1 MIGSLLIGVAIWC
14 AAGTV
19 AVASP
24 ESATAR
30 LVVAAPWW
38 VFVLGTVIG
47 AAVPTWR
54 KSPFTTLPAL
64 LAVLP
69 WLPIPLPA
77 IALMWT
83 GPMAWVAILAA
94 LVFAVGL
101 APLRLLTRALNLL
114 EPDDAT
120 IAAFV
125 IAATLGGAAAWA
137 TNARTP
143 TGDEP
148 HYLIITQSLLKD
160 GDLDLDNNHQNR
172 DYASFFGGDLA
183 VDLRQRG
190 VHGEGYSIHAPGVST
205 IVAPV
210 FQFFG
215 YTGARIVLILLT
227 ALGAMLTWRLCWRVT
242 DSAEAAWMGWAA
254 VIITP
259 TFALQSFMV
268 YPDAPGML
276 VVAVAA
282 LLLVRLSRGDLPGL
296 LPVTLTGVALAS
308 LPWLHTRFAILA
320 GGLGGAIALRLLVP
334 GVIPPRPKS
343 PLTADIDLDPVITS
357 RDRTIRLV
365 ALLLVPVLSAG
376 AWFYFF
382 KVHYGTFDP
391 RAPYGPEQQS
401 LAWVLPAILALFF
414 DGQYGLATYGPA
426 VAVAF
431 TGWWSRAAGFTRR
444 LAVELALIL
453 GIYLVAV
460 STVRM
465 WWAGNPATPARFM
478 MSLLPLLAVP
488 VAVAW
493 TRFNASARALAATL
507 VAVGAGLTAVLL
519 SVDHAGLA
527 WNYRWANAEWLEWIS
542 PIVNLSRAW
551 PAFFW
556 QESRFPLHV
565 MLFLGSAVAI
575 WMLTSRLIK
584 APRTAVLVWA
594 IVTLS
599 VVAPAGWAFTHAM
612 VIDPARAQLN
622 VIRAEGEGR
631 HVFAVGTGRV
641 SRLRSLRDTMTL
653 RPLEPGPA
661 EDNPPP
667 PLLLFAE
674 VPAARYIAVITS
686 TSNFPVPVRLFVGRS
701 DSPWREFTVPGQGTF
716 TFPFV
721 VPAPVS
727 ALMLDADP
735 AARPSLRASLTV
747 EDAMPAGETMA
758 MRSAAHY
765 GSTDVLFLDDQVYVE
780 TPGFWVKGRQAAK
793 FVLVPSMTSPVS
805 PLTVRVLVRNGAAL
819 NTVTIESGT
828 FQRLL
833 TLTSRQEVEID
844 IPLTPAGTAS
854 VRVASG
860 SGFSP
865 ADIEAGNAD
874 RRLLGVWIQP
884 R

>member
-24 ESATAR
+24 DSATAR

-38 VFVLGTVIG
+38 MFVIGTVIG

-54 KSPFTTLPAL
+54 KSPLTTLPAL

-77 IALMWT
+77 IALIWT

-94 LVFAVGL
+94 LAFAVGL
-101 APLRLLTRALNLL
+101 GPARMGARIFNLFD
-114 EPDDAT
+114 PDDAT
-120 IAAFV
+120 VAAFV
-125 IAATLGGAAAWA
+125 LAAVLGGLGAWA

-276 VVAVAA
+276 VVAAAA
-282 LLLVRLSRGDLPGL
+282 LLLVQLSRGDLPGL
-296 LPVTLTGVALAS
+296 VPVTLTGVALAS
-308 LPWLHTRFAILA
+308 LPWLHTRFAVLA
-320 GGLGGAIALRLLVP
+320 ATLGAAIGLRLLMP
-334 GVIPPRPKS
+334 A
-343 PLTADIDLDPVITS
+343 T
-357 RDRTIRLV
+357 RDRLLRLV
-365 ALLLVPVLSAG
+365 ALLIVPVVSAVL
-376 AWFYFF
+376 WFVFF

-391 RAPYGPEQQS
+391 RAPYGPEAQS
-401 LAWVLPAILALFF
+401 LAWVMPAILALFF

-426 VAVAF
+426 VALACA
-431 TGWWSRAAGFTRR
+431 GWWRQTGGFTRR
-444 LAVELALIL
+444 LAIELAVIVFGYLI
-453 GIYLVAV
+453 AV

-507 VAVGAGLTAVLL
+507 VAVGAGLTTVLL
-519 SVDHAGLA
+519 SVDHAALA

-542 PIVNLSRAW
+542 PVVNLSRAW

-565 MLFLGSAVAI
+565 ILFLGSAVAI

-584 APRTAVLVWA
+584 TPRTAVLLWA

-631 HVFAVGTGRV
+631 RVFAVGAGRV

-667 PLLLFAE
+667 PLLLFAD

-686 TSNFPVPVRLFVGRS
+686 TSNFPVAVRLYVGRS

-727 ALMLDADP
+727 GLMLDADP